1 MNFAIRKDSMLPVL
15 TVEVSQDGF
24 HSSRTINE
32 RLQNAT
38 ISFFMEE
45 IGSCIPMI
53 QCGECCLFTT
63 QPCNECP
70 EKVYIQYK
78 WTANDTKK
86 AGKYRGW
93 FEITFLDD
101 NSIFI
106 APVKDSLL
114 ITIIP

>member
-1 MNFAIRKDSMLPVL
+1 MNFTIRKNSMLPVL
-15 TVEVSQDGF
+15 TVEVAQDGYY
-24 HSSRTINE
+24 SDPTINQ
-32 RLQNAT
+32 RLQNAQ

-45 IGSCIPMI
+45 IGSCIPVI
-53 QCGECCLFTT
+53 QCGTCCIATS

-70 EKVYIQYK
+70 ENVYIQYK

-101 NSIFI
+101 NTTLI

-114 ITIIP
+114 ITII